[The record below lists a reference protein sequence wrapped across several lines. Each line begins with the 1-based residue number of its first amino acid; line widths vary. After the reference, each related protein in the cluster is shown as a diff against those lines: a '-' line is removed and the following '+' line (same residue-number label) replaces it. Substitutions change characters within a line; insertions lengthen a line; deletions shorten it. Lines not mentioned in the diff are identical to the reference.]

1 MPIFFAS
8 EIIADIISGAIV
20 MKDAKDYSIVEF
32 LIILLGGL
40 FNIVAVWIIV

>member
-8 EIIADIISGAIV
+8 EIIADILAGAII

-32 LIILLGGL
+32 LVILLGGL
-40 FNIVAVWIIV
+40 FNIVAVCIIV

>member
-8 EIIADIISGAIV
+8 EIIADVLAGAII
-20 MKDAKDYSIVEF
+20 MKDAKDYSIGEF

-40 FNIVAVWIIV
+40 LNIVAVWIIF